1 MTQAAQKQSAFSVA
15 AACLEDQERDLLNHD
30 VILQKYRMFDNLND
44 AFNFAI
50 KLKDNNDVE
59 NLEIRFY

>member
-1 MTQAAQKQSAFSVA
+1 MNKNNARVIWW
-15 AACLEDQERDLLNHD
+15 CHERDLLNHD
-30 VILQKYRMFDNLND
+30 ILLQKYRVFESLND

-50 KLKDNNDVE
+50 KLKNNDDVE

>member
-1 MTQAAQKQSAFSVA
+1 MDKNNARVIWW
-15 AACLEDQERDLLNHD
+15 CHERDLLNRD
-30 VILQKYRMFDNLND
+30 VLLQKYRMFDNLND

>member
-1 MTQAAQKQSAFSVA
+1 MDKNKARVIWW
-15 AACLEDQERDLLNHD
+15 CHERDLLNHD
-30 VILQKYRMFDNLND
+30 VLLQKYRIFDNLND